1 MRVIPAIDLYE
12 GRVVRFEK
20 GDKKRSHPYEFDPV
34 KLLEHFVEEGFRLV
48 HVVDLSAAVDGS
60 SANEN
65 VLKKISERGLAKFVQ
80 LGGGIR
86 CIERALWLR
95 RKGFQRQILSSTLIE
110 DPTLICKLLEQC
122 IDVVFSLDT
131 AGEQIRMK
139 GWNETS
145 ELNVVELLKTLK
157 ELGLKEV
164 IHTDVEAD
172 GTLKG
177 RKLDL
182 TKCLAQKTNLTFIV
196 AGGISGV
203 EDLENVRKLNLEVPC
218 VDGVVVGRAFYEGK
232 ITLKEMKS
240 YAR

>member
-1 MRVIPAIDLYE
+1 MRVIPAIDLYD
-12 GRVVRFEK
+12 GRVVRFER
-20 GDKKRSHPYEFDPV
+20 GDKKKIHLYDYDPV
-34 KLLEHFVEEGFRLV
+34 ELLKLFAEEGFQLV
-48 HVVDLSAAVDGS
+48 HVVDLSCAIDGS
-60 SANEN
+60 MANEV
-65 VLKKISERGLAKFVQ
+65 VLKKISRRNLARFVQ
-80 LGGGIR
+80 IGGGIR
-86 CIERALWLR
+86 SLERAIQLVQM
-95 RKGFQRQILSSTLIE
+95 GFRRQILSSALIE
-110 DPTLICKLLEQC
+110 DTTLICKLMQQG

-131 AGEQIRMK
+131 ANERVRTK

-182 TKCLAQKTNLTFIV
+182 TKHLAQKTNLTFIV

-203 EDLENVRKLNLEVPC
+203 EDLQNVRRLNLEVPC
-218 VDGVVVGRAFYEGK
+218 VDGVIVGRAFYEGK

-240 YAR
+240 YAC

>member
-34 KLLEHFVEEGFRLV
+34 KLLEHFAEEGFRLV

-95 RKGFQRQILSSTLIE
+95 RKGFQRQILSSALIE

-145 ELNVVELLKTLK
+145 ELNVVEFLKTLK

-218 VDGVVVGRAFYEGK
+218 VEGVVVGRAFYEGK